1 MNSPIFPIL
10 LNTSGFIYYLF
21 LPNEVLKICS
31 AIPLLDLEKHD
42 YKKIKIVQHNE
53 KGKILGIYQ
62 EGEGWFS
69 NEVRTLEKG
78 KIREITVYSKSNN
91 TGITLEYT
99 RNFYNR
105 RKLESKY
112 SLFYNSSGLFK
123 EIKESN
129 GGKEALTVSVSEKGQ
144 YSIWEKDEKEKVYK
158 KKRLIKS
165 YIRGD
170 GIIAYVINRTA
181 VVWELNEKTAI
192 CHYKAL
198 NAESE

>member
-21 LPNEVLKICS
+21 LSNEVLKFYS
-31 AIPLLDLEKHD
+31 DIPLSDLEKYD
-42 YKKIKIVQHNE
+42 YKRIKIVQHNK
-53 KGKILGIYQ
+53 KGKMLGIYQ

-78 KIREITVYSKSNN
+78 KIREITVYKKSDNA
-91 TGITLEYT
+91 GITLEYT
-99 RNFYNR
+99 RNFYNG

-123 EIKESN
+123 EIKEGDN
-129 GGKEALTVSVSEKGQ
+129 GKEVLTVSISEKGQ
-144 YSIWEKDEKEKVYK
+144 YSIWEKDGKERVYK

-170 GIIAYVINRTA
+170 GIVAYVINGTA
-181 VVWELNEKTAI
+181 VLWELSEKTAI
-192 CHYKAL
+192 CRYKAL
-198 NAESE
+198 DAESE